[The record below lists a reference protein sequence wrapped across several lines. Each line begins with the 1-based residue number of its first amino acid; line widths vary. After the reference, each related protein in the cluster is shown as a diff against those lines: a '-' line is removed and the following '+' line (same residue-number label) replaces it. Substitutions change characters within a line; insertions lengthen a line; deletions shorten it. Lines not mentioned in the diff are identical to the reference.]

1 MGNPK
6 LIFWI
11 YEKLKGFQTV
21 FTDKRPVTI
30 TLEQKSRYSAKD
42 SGFFEAGKL

>member
-1 MGNPK
+1 VGNPK

-11 YEKLKGFQTV
+11 YGKLKGFQTI
-21 FTDKRPVTI
+21 FTDKLTVPI
-30 TLEQKSRYSAKD
+30 TLEQKNRYSAKD

>member
-11 YEKLKGFQTV
+11 YGKLRGFQTV
-21 FTDKRPVTI
+21 YTDKRPV
-30 TLEQKSRYSAKD
+30 LNKKSRYSAKD
-42 SGFFEAGKL
+42 SGFFGAGKL